1 MVGPQDVITLRPV
14 KWDEAAVERWLERLA
29 ARPGDIVEVFA
40 ERLCEVRLDWR
51 DGAAGE
57 IQVRREDGTGARFR
71 SPGLERFVF
80 VPGNGEASVREAVRA
95 LRSEAGTETLP
106 IRPARTEA
114 RAEPDPLPSIDRW
127 TRRLASVF
135 SRHAPRHRFAFRVRQ
150 FERRVVAPG
159 RPAASTVR
167 RLLSLEGRFTAAS
180 RLGDEERA
188 FSFHA
193 PDTDSAGDELRSL
206 LAAAAAPRD
215 RAVPPPSGQSDVVL
229 GGGCAAV
236 LFHEILGHP
245 LEADAGL
252 SPLQRLSEARV
263 AASELEVVDDPKRLD
278 LFGGYER
285 DDEGTVPRTVRLVSA
300 GRIGS
305 KLTDRAHAAPGGST
319 GHGRR
324 AGPSEVP
331 LPRSSNIV
339 VGSGQATPEEMARR
353 LSNGLWIEEFAGGSL
368 EMASG
373 SFRLRF
379 SRARRVRRGRLADEL
394 GPGILAGEI
403 LPTLGGVEPIAG
415 REVRACRSLGWCAR
429 RGQTVPVQG
438 AAPDILVRGLSV
450 RPLP

>member
-1 MVGPQDVITLRPV
+1 MLGLPDVITLRLV
-14 KWDEAAVERWLERLA
+14 KWDEAAVERWLEPLT
-29 ARPGDIVEVFA
+29 ARAGDVAEVFA
-40 ERLCEVRLDWR
+40 ERLCEIRLDWR
-51 DGAAGE
+51 DGAACE
-57 IQVRREDGTGARFR
+57 IQVRCEEGTGARVR
-71 SPGLERFVF
+71 LPDVERFVF
-80 VPGNGEASVREAVRA
+80 VPGVGEASVREAVRA
-95 LRSEAGTETLP
+95 LRSEAGTATLP
-106 IRPARTEA
+106 IRPARPEA
-114 RAEPDPLPSIDRW
+114 PPESDPLPAIDRW
-127 TRRLASVF
+127 ARRLTAVF
-135 SRHAPRHRFAFRVRQ
+135 SRHAPRHRFVFRVRE

-159 RPAASTVR
+159 RPAASAFR

-193 PDTDSAGDELRSL
+193 PDTDAAGDELRSL
-206 LAAAAAPRD
+206 LAAAATPRD

-245 LEADAGL
+245 LEADAGA
-252 SPLQRLSEARV
+252 SPLEQLSEARV
-263 AASELEVVDDPKRLD
+263 AVSELEVVDDPRRLD

-285 DDEGTVPRTVRLVSA
+285 DDEGTTPRAVRLVSA
-300 GRIGS
+300 GRVGA
-305 KLTDRAHAAPGGST
+305 KLTDRTHAAAGGST

-324 AGPSEVP
+324 AGPAEVP

-353 LSNGLWIEEFAGGSL
+353 LSNGLWIDEFAGGSL
-368 EMASG
+368 ELASG

-379 SRARRVRRGRLADEL
+379 PRARRVRRGRLADEL

-403 LPTLGGVEPIAG
+403 LPTLRGIEPVAG